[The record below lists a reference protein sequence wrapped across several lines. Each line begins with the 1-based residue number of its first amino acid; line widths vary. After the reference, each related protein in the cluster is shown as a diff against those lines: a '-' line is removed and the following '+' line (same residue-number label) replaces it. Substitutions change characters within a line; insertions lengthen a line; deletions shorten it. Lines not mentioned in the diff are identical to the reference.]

1 MKKILDACCGARKCW
16 YDKHNPSAV
25 YMDIRKEA
33 CTLSDGRVIEIN
45 PDVVADFRHIPFPD
59 NHFHLVLFDPPHF
72 RWAGD
77 NSNLA
82 KNYGRL
88 PADWGEYIG
97 DGFCEC
103 MRVLKPNGILIFKWN
118 EQQIKLKTIMKHI
131 PYEPLF
137 GHLTGRSGHTY
148 WMCFMK
154 NNTTS
159 QYLNQ

>member
-1 MKKILDACCGARKCW
+1 MKTILDACCGARKCW
-16 YDKHNPSAV
+16 ADKKNPNAV
-25 YMDIRKEA
+25 FMDIRKEN
-33 CTLSDGRVIEIN
+33 CVLSDGRTIEIN

-59 NHFHLVLFDPPHF
+59 NHFHLVLFDPPHL

-77 NSNLA
+77 NSNLK

-88 PADWGEYIG
+88 PADWGKYIG

-118 EQQIKLKTIMKHI
+118 EQQIKLKTIMKYI

-154 NNTTS
+154 VKSNV
-159 QYLNQ
+159 L